1 MIKLSIIIPCYNEA
15 KNIPLLISRCQKVIA
30 KEKDVEI
37 VIVDNG
43 STDNTSE
50 VIDEL
55 ISNIHL
61 ISRVHVE
68 VNIGYG
74 HGILA
79 GLNSASGE
87 ILSWTH
93 ADLQTDPLDLLNGLL
108 FFKNSSNSELLFVKG
123 RRYGRPISDVIFTIG
138 MGIFETFLMRK
149 FMWDINAQPTMFHRN
164 FFLTWGSPPHD
175 FSLDLFAY
183 YMAKKSNLEIKR
195 FRVLF
200 GERAHGVSNWN
211 INFLSKY
218 NFIKRTLFYSFKL
231 HNRLK

>member
-1 MIKLSIIIPCYNEA
+1 MIKLSIIIPCYNEV
-15 KNIPLLISRCQKVIA
+15 KNLPLLISRCQKVIA
-30 KEKDVEI
+30 KEKDVEV

-50 VIDEL
+50 VINEL
-55 ISNIHL
+55 IANTPH
-61 ISRVHVE
+61 ISRVRVE
-68 VNIGYG
+68 LNIGYG

-79 GLNSASGE
+79 GLNAASGE

-93 ADLQTDPLDLLNGLL
+93 ADLQTDPLDLLNGLQ
-108 FFKNSSNSELLFVKG
+108 FFKNSSYSELLFVKG

-164 FFLTWGSPPHD
+164 FFLTWDSPPKD

-183 YMAKKSNLEIKR
+183 YMAKKSHLEIKR

-200 GERAHGVSNWN
+200 AERAHGVSNWN